1 MVLTEDDKRLDAD
14 IQAQMDAAGV
24 PHDAE
29 LILTSWR
36 AEWPDRV
43 IVETEVPV
51 DFGSFE
57 AAYGGKK
64 E

>member
-43 IVETEVPV
+43 IV